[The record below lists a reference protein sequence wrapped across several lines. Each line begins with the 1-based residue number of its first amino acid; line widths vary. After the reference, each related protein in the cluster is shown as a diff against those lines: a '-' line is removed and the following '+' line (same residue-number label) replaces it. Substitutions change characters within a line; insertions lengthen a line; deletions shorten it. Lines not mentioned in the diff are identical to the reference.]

1 MEITNCDIRFFCFSL
16 AYSYLCI
23 RSTTGLKN
31 IKLKP
36 FNFMNKQLKT
46 GARWLQRGGTFCVKC
61 SREVTEC
68 LTISQK
74 VGTLL

>member
-1 MEITNCDIRFFCFSL
+1 
-16 AYSYLCI
+16 
-23 RSTTGLKN
+23 
-31 IKLKP
+31 
-36 FNFMNKQLKT
+36 MNKQLKT
-46 GARWLQRGGTFCVKC
+46 GARWLQRGGTFCVKY